1 MRRGALRRVW
11 RGAQIAS
18 QRKRTGVLSPKRFV
32 ARLKRDNELFRSFQH
47 QDAHEF
53 LNFLLNS
60 CCDILEKEARALCAR
75 AAPPQ
80 P

>member
-1 MRRGALRRVW
+1 VR
-11 RGAQIAS
+11 AQIAS
-18 QRKRTGVLSPKRFV
+18 QRKKVGSLAPKRFV
-32 ARLKRDNELFRSFQH
+32 QRLKQDNELFRSFQH

-60 CCDILEKEARALCAR
+60 CCDILEKEVRPAAR
-75 AAPPQ
+75 AAAQ